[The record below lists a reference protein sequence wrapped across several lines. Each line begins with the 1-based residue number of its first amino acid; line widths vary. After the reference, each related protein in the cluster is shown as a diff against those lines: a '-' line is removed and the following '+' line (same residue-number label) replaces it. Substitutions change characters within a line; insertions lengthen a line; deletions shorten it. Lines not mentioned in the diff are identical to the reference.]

1 MSGRLINSK
10 CQNAEATS
18 DHFLSTVKMFFLDVF
33 LEVYVRWVEQTAT
46 VFSEMIFSLLMEFY
60 LYIYMPIYICDM
72 CVPSC
77 QPQQKKKDFVHFGKC
92 VLQKRESHKMQG
104 PTTKS
109 K

>member
-18 DHFLSTVKMFFLDVF
+18 DLFLSTVKRFFLDAF

-46 VFSEMIFSLLMEFY
+46 ALSEMIFSLLMEFY
-60 LYIYMPIYICDM
+60 IYICIYIYVI
-72 CVPSC
+72 CASHHVNPNK
-77 QPQQKKKDFVHFGKC
+77 KKKDFVHFEKC
-92 VLQKRESHKMQG
+92 VLQKRESHQMQG
-104 PTTKS
+104 PTAKS

>member
-60 LYIYMPIYICDM
+60 LYIYAYIYM
-72 CVPSC
+72 
-77 QPQQKKKDFVHFGKC
+77 
-92 VLQKRESHKMQG
+92 
-104 PTTKS
+104 
-109 K
+109 